1 VTQEGSQSEEAG
13 VPYYRAVGDIPR
25 KRHTQFRRPDGGL
38 FSEELMGQEGF
49 SSESALLYHERP
61 PTAIHRIEAFDDP
74 AGELRPNHPLTPRH
88 VRSHKIPVGPS
99 DNAVTGRRLM
109 FGNADVRLSYCVA
122 SQTSPL
128 YRNGTG
134 DELLYVE
141 AGSGVVETV
150 FGALAVGAG
159 DYVVLPTATTYR
171 VVPDEGEPL
180 RMLAVEAR
188 GHIGAPARYLSKR
201 GQFLEHAPFCERDL
215 RPPDAPLTM
224 QGEDV
229 EVLVRTRGG
238 MSRFVYAHHPFDV
251 VGWDGGIYPYAFNI
265 ADFEPITGRI
275 HQPPTVHQTFA
286 GPNFVV
292 CSFVPRKLDYHPE
305 SIPTPYNHANVD
317 SDEVLF
323 YVGGEF
329 TSRRGSGIGHGSL
342 TLHPSGHTHG
352 PQPGAVEAS
361 LGVERTD
368 ETAVMI
374 DTFAPL
380 DLGVA
385 AFEAEDPDYAWTWV
399 APGGG

>member
-1 VTQEGSQSEEAG
+1 M
-13 VPYYRAVGDIPR
+13 PYYQAVGEIPR

-49 SSESALLYHERP
+49 SSESSLLYHRHP
-61 PTAIHRIEAFDDP
+61 PTAVRSIDAVPDF
-74 AGELRPNHPLTPRH
+74 AGALQVNHPLTPRH
-88 VRSHKIPVGPS
+88 VRAHKIAVGPT
-99 DNAVTGRRLM
+99 DDAVTGRRLM

-122 SQTSPL
+122 SAVSPL
-128 YRNGTG
+128 YRNGIG

-141 AGSGVVETV
+141 SGSGVVETV
-150 FGALAVGAG
+150 FGALPVGLG
-159 DYVVLPTATTYR
+159 DYVVLPTSTTYR
-171 VVPDEGEPL
+171 VAPDAGEPL
-180 RMLAVEAR
+180 RLLVVEAR
-188 GHIGAPARYLSKR
+188 GHVGAPSRYLSKR

-215 RPPDAPLTM
+215 RLPEAPLVE

-229 EVLVRTRGG
+229 EVFVRTRGG
-238 MSRFVYAHHPFDV
+238 MSRFVYAEHPFDV
-251 VGWDGGIYPYAFNI
+251 VGWDGGLYPYALNI

-292 CSFVPRKLDYHPE
+292 CSFVPRKLDYHPDA
-305 SIPTPYNHANVD
+305 IPTPYNHANVD

-329 TSRRGSGIGHGSL
+329 TSRRGAGIGQGSL
-342 TLHPSGHTHG
+342 TLHPSGCTHG

-368 ETAVMI
+368 ETAVMV

-380 DLGVA
+380 DLGA
-385 AFEAEDPDYAWTWV
+385 AALEADDPDYVGSWMPTA
-399 APGGG
+399 GG